1 MHTQRGLGPFRGI
14 RNKEHDMAEYYMEVG
29 KRKTKVILSSVS
41 RCFEIGRMLEQRLG
55 RRVDLGT
62 PMLVTKEFYETEP
75 LNRADRACKILDL
88 VL

>member
-1 MHTQRGLGPFRGI
+1 M
-14 RNKEHDMAEYYMEVG
+14 EYYIEVG
-29 KRKTKVILSSVS
+29 KRKTKIKLVSVT

-75 LNRADRACKILDL
+75 RNRAHRACKILGL

>member
-1 MHTQRGLGPFRGI
+1 
-14 RNKEHDMAEYYMEVG
+14 MAEYYIEIG
-29 KRKTKVILSSVS
+29 KRKTKVILASVS
-41 RCFEIGRMLEQRLG
+41 RCLEIGCMLEQRLG

-62 PMLVTKEFYETEP
+62 PMLVTNEFYENEP

>member
-1 MHTQRGLGPFRGI
+1 M
-14 RNKEHDMAEYYMEVG
+14 EYYIEVG
-29 KRKTKVILSSVS
+29 KRKTKIVLASVS
-41 RCFEIGRMLEQRLG
+41 RCFDIGRMLEQRLG

-75 LNRADRACKILDL
+75 RNRAHRACKILDL